1 MQEITFITDDNTEET
16 MYVIC
21 DTRVNGS
28 NYLLVTDTDDESDDE
43 AEVFI
48 MKGTSGDDE
57 ATAVYEFVEND
68 DELDSVARIFETILE
83 DVDIE

>member
-1 MQEITFITDDNTEET
+1 
-16 MYVIC
+16 
-21 DTRVNGS
+21 
-28 NYLLVTDTDDESDDE
+28 
-43 AEVFI
+43 
-48 MKGTSGDDE
+48 MKDTSGDDE

>member
-28 NYLLVTDTDDESDDE
+28 NYLLVTDESDDE

-48 MKGTSGDDE
+48 MKDTSGDDE